1 MNIRHT
7 HCLVSPEGKKIRF
20 FEKAEHAAA
29 EYLYGP
35 CLCFIMPPTS
45 KKLRG
50 HIGFVLSVRAPVHPC
65 FRSSHFL
72 MHAISNEPCMLGFW
86 NFIYAFLMEK
96 QLTHIFSCP
105 SYLPFWSYSPL
116 KKSEWNLIQAIC
128 YEPCMLGFWNFIY
141 GFLMGSPF
149 LELCLFEK
157 SEWKVVSRIHQKVF
171 ELGAWD
177 LGSWCRMM
185 SGLPENHLS

>member
-7 HCLVSPEGKKIRF
+7 HCLVSPERKKIRF

-50 HIGFVLSVRAPVHPC
+50 HIGFVLSVRAPVHPY

-105 SYLPFWSYSPL
+105 SYLPFWSYSP
-116 KKSEWNLIQAIC
+116 
-128 YEPCMLGFWNFIY
+128 
-141 GFLMGSPF
+141 
-149 LELCLFEK
+149 FEK
-157 SEWKVVSRIHQKVF
+157 IGMKSDTSHILWTVHARVLKFHIWIPHGIPLSGVMPLWKIRMKSCQQDISKGIWARG
-171 ELGAWD
+171 LG
-177 LGSWCRMM
+177 LGQLM
-185 SGLPENHLS
+185 